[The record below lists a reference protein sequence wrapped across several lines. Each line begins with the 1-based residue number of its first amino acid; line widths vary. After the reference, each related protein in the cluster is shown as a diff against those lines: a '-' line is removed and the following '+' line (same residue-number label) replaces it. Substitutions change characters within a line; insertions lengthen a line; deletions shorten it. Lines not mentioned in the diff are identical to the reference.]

1 MDIFE
6 IKQAITDQKLH
17 PLIEKRWSPRAF
29 SSREI
34 QADDLEKIFTAASWA
49 PSANNEQPWSYIY
62 ATRGIPGF
70 DSLWNCLSDG
80 NKSWSANAPVIFVS
94 LYRKTFKRNGKENKW
109 ALHDLGMANA
119 QLLLQATEL
128 DIFGHLMAGFDMHK
142 LKERLNLD
150 DDLVPACMG
159 VLGYL
164 GNPDSLEEPYR
175 TREKADR
182 KRNNLNEFV
191 QKL

>member
-62 ATRGIPGF
+62 ATRGTPEF

-128 DIFGHLMAGFDMHK
+128 DIYGHLMAGFDMHK